1 MPLRDRLQA
10 EPLDGAP
17 AGPAGNLLD
26 SSIPV
31 AEKIAGR
38 DPERIWVRQVRVGRH
53 HPVDEFGRRG
63 TARQRRLEVSDV
75 PAALVDLAARVV
87 IGGRADSRLSM
98 RR

>member
-17 AGPAGNLLD
+17 ADPAGNLLA
-26 SSIPV
+26 SSLPV

-38 DPERIWVRQVRVGRH
+38 DPERIWVRPVRVGRH
-53 HPVDEFGRRG
+53 HPVDQSGRRG
-63 TARQRRLEVSDV
+63 TALQPRLEVSDV
-75 PAALVDLAARVV
+75 PAAFADRAARIV
-87 IGGRADSRLSM
+87 IGGRAGSRLSM